1 MENKNKKNIKIGEKN
16 RKKTEKT
23 YQKSVGVLYYGGVY

>member
-23 YQKSVGVLYYGGVY
+23 SYQNSVGVLYYGVY